1 MKKLIENLSSSIN
14 KYFFPF
20 YRSKEIKILFESL
33 EQGEESEKEVAMFV
47 GGCVRNYLQSNK
59 INDIDIATIFTPLQ
73 IKNKLNSS
81 KFRVIETGIDHGTVT
96 VEINNK
102 KFELTTLRQ
111 DLKTDGRHAEIK
123 TIDDW
128 QEDSKRRDFTIN
140 AIYLT
145 KKGKIFDPQLGVNDL
160 KNNIVKFIGD
170 PQTRIKEDFLR
181 IIRFIR
187 FALLYNSKIE
197 NSTIQAIKLNL
208 NGIKKLSKERILI
221 ELFKILK
228 LKNFSSIEQNKELLQ
243 IFLLIFPEFENIK
256 RFQNFK
262 SIKNFSKDPLILI
275 LAVLLINDK
284 NNHEYFSHKYNVS
297 KNISKSLSDL
307 YNIFKE
313 GKNDKEFFKRKLR
326 INLYNYGK
334 ENLKK
339 IYLLNLLDKK
349 KIHSKEL
356 LFINELDKISIPNFP
371 YDGNYLISKGVKE
384 GKKVGL
390 ILHEAEKI
398 WLSKDFSISKDDFE
412 NIIKKN
418 I

>member
-187 FALLYNSKIE
+187 FSIQYNSKIE

-262 SIKNFSKDPLILI
+262 SIKNFSKDPLIFI

>member
-1 MKKLIENLSSSIN
+1 MKKLIENLSLSIN

-20 YRSKEIKILFESL
+20 YRSKEIKLLFESL
-33 EQGEESEKEVAMFV
+33 EQGKESDKEVAMFV

-59 INDIDIATIFTPLQ
+59 INDIDIATILTPLQ

-81 KFRVIETGIDHGTVT
+81 KFRVIDTGIDHGTVT

-128 QEDSKRRDFTIN
+128 QEDSKRRDFTMN

-187 FALLYNSKIE
+187 FSIQYNSKIE

-228 LKNFSSIEQNKELLQ
+228 LKNFSSIEQNKELLK

-262 SIKNFSKDPLILI
+262 SIKNFAKDPLVFI

-307 YNIFKE
+307 YSIFKE

-349 KIHSKEL
+349 KIQSKEL

-371 YDGNYLISKGVKE
+371 YDGNYLINKGVKE

>member
-1 MKKLIENLSSSIN
+1 MKKLIENLSLSIN

-20 YRSKEIKILFESL
+20 YRSKEIKLLFESL
-33 EQGEESEKEVAMFV
+33 EQGKESDKEVAMFV

-59 INDIDIATIFTPLQ
+59 INDIDIATILTPLQ

-81 KFRVIETGIDHGTVT
+81 KFRVIDTGIDHGTVT

-128 QEDSKRRDFTIN
+128 QEDSKRRDFTMN

-187 FALLYNSKIE
+187 FSIQYNSKIE

-228 LKNFSSIEQNKELLQ
+228 LKNFSSIEQNKELLK

-262 SIKNFSKDPLILI
+262 SIKNFAKDPLVFI

-307 YNIFKE
+307 YSIFKE
-313 GKNDKEFFKRKLR
+313 GKNDKEFFKSKLR

-349 KIHSKEL
+349 KIQSKEL

-371 YDGNYLISKGVKE
+371 YDGNYLINKGVKE

-390 ILHEAEKI
+390 ILSEAEKI

>member
-187 FALLYNSKIE
+187 FSIQYNSKIE